1 MKKVNVNSNRNPGR
15 TTQYMS
21 ENFSDLA
28 DLANNKLLKGSSDPE
43 KKYETLKEMYACIEL
58 LLEKSDK
65 IPVSP
70 KLRKILG
77 KIENLGEELYE
88 YTQASKP

>member
-28 DLANNKLLKGSSDPE
+28 NLANDKLLKSSSDPE
-43 KKYETLKEMYACIEL
+43 KKYETLKEMYTCIRDP
-58 LLEKSDK
+58 S
-65 IPVSP
+65 
-70 KLRKILG
+70 G
-77 KIENLGEELYE
+77 KV
-88 YTQASKP
+88 